1 MSTRPAGMN
10 AGTTGGARVLAIL
23 LVAYIFNFIDRQI
36 IGILAVPI
44 KTELALT
51 DTQLSLMGGIAF
63 ALFYSGLAIP
73 IAWLADRKSRVG
85 IIAVSVG
92 LWSLFT
98 AACGFAQNFWHL
110 FLARMGVGIGEAGGV
125 APSYALVSDYF
136 PKEKRA
142 RALAFFSLGIP
153 IGSALGVFFG
163 GWIASHLD
171 WRSAFLI
178 VGLAG
183 IPASLLVKLGI
194 SEPVRGGFDSRDGS
208 ASEPAPPFIQV
219 AATLARTPSFWLLS
233 FGAASGSILGYGLI
247 FWLPSFFSRSF
258 DLAGM
263 DPILDAL
270 PAWFTGGADPKLM
283 RVSIFYGSIV
293 LVGGVAG
300 TWLGGWLADRT
311 GGDRPASY
319 ALIPACCFLVA
330 APAFAL
336 GLFAPSLVVGWLLF
350 ALGQMLA
357 LAWLGPVI
365 AAVQHI
371 VPPNMRATSSAS
383 FLFIN
388 NLIGIGFGIFFLG
401 FMSDRMTA
409 AHGVDALQYSILYG
423 LGFYLLSAGLYFLAA
438 SRLRIDWYRG

>member
-1 MSTRPAGMN
+1 MTAAARSE
-10 AGTTGGARVLAIL
+10 GGGRVLVIL
-23 LVAYIFNFIDRQI
+23 LLAYIFNFIDRQI
-36 IGILAVPI
+36 IGVLAKPI
-44 KTELALT
+44 QAELHLT
-51 DTQLSLMGGIAF
+51 DTQLGLMGGIAF

-73 IAWLADRKSRVG
+73 IAWLADRRSRVN
-85 IIAVSVG
+85 IIAGSVA

-98 AACGFAQNFWHL
+98 AACGFAQNFWQL

-136 PKEKRA
+136 PKERRA

-163 GWIASHLD
+163 AWLASHLD

-183 IPASLLVKLGI
+183 LPAALLVKLGI
-194 SEPVRGGFDSRDGS
+194 REPVRGGFDSADGT
-208 ASEPAPPFIQV
+208 ASDPAPPFPVV
-219 AATLARTPSFWLLS
+219 AAALAASPSFWLLS

-247 FWLPSFFSRSF
+247 FWLPSFFGRSF
-258 DLAGM
+258 GLELAEVG
-263 DPILDAL
+263 
-270 PAWFTGGADPKLM
+270 W
-283 RVSIFYGSIV
+283 FYGSIV

-300 TWLGGWLADRT
+300 TWLGGWL
-311 GGDRPASY
+311 GDRAGPGDPGSY
-319 ALIPACCFLVA
+319 ARIPALCFLVA
-330 APAFAL
+330 APVFAA
-336 GLFAPSLVVGWLLF
+336 GLFAPSLWLAWLLF
-350 ALGQMLA
+350 AIGQMLA

-401 FMSDRMTA
+401 FMSNAMTVTY
-409 AHGVDALQYSILYG
+409 GDQALKYSILYG
-423 LGFYLLSAGLYFLAA
+423 LGFYLLSAVFYLIA
-438 SRLRIDWYRG
+438 SKRLKQDWHGA

>member
-1 MSTRPAGMN
+1 MSTRPAQMN
-10 AGTTGGARVLAIL
+10 AGTSGGARVLAIL

-44 KTELALT
+44 KQELGLT

-73 IAWLADRKSRVG
+73 IAWLADRKSRVD
-85 IIAVSVG
+85 IIAVSIG

-98 AACGFAQNFWHL
+98 AACGFAHTFWHL

-171 WRSAFLI
+171 WRSAFVI

-183 IPASLLVKLGI
+183 IPAALLVKIGI
-194 SEPVRGGFDSRDGS
+194 AEPVRGGFDSADGS
-208 ASEPAPPFIQV
+208 ASEAAPPFRT
-219 AATLARTPSFWLLS
+219 AAAVLARTPSFWLLS

-258 DLAGM
+258 DFAAM
-263 DPILDAL
+263 DPILKAL
-270 PAWFTGGADPKLM
+270 PGWFTGGADPKLV

-311 GGDRPASY
+311 GRDRPASY
-319 ALIPACCFLVA
+319 ALIPACCFLLA

-336 GLFAPSLVVGWLLF
+336 GLFAPSLISGWLLF
-350 ALGQMLA
+350 TLGQMLA

-371 VPPNMRATSSAS
+371 VPPNLRATASAS

-409 AHGVDALQYSILYG
+409 AHGADALQYSILYG
-423 LGFYLLSAGLYFLAA
+423 LGFYLLSAALYFLAA
-438 SRLRIDWYRG
+438 ARLERDWHRG